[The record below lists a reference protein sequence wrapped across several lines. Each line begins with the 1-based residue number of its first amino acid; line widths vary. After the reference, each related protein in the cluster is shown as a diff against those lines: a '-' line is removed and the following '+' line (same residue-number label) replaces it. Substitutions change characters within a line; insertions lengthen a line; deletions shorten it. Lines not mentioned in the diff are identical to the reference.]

1 MNKIPYMIIVGEQE
15 EKDGTIAV
23 RKHSEGD
30 MGTMKVE
37 EFIAIIENDIK
48 STIKEFNV

>member
-1 MNKIPYMIIVGEQE
+1 MVILGEQE
-15 EKDGTIAV
+15 EKEGTISV

-30 MGTMKVE
+30 MGTMSIEDFVT
-37 EFIAIIENDIK
+37 IINNDIK